1 MAKQQPKQHL
11 VQPAI
16 QGERF
21 PLREPT
27 LRAREQFLRVEK
39 EYEDVLSRSVFN
51 ASELVKYLNAEE
63 IRLIQETGEIPETV
77 VQKLLANE
85 EFVKDAMSGLTVE
98 EEIRYTEALKRLA
111 ETCIDWAKTSAK
123 PEALLD
129 ERLEEVLKIITLF
142 RAKIGR
148 RQ

>member
-1 MAKQQPKQHL
+1 MAKKRPPKPL
-11 VQPAI
+11 VKPAI
-16 QGERF
+16 QGDRF

-51 ASELVKYLNAEE
+51 TAELVKYLSPDE
-63 IRLIQETGEIPETV
+63 IRAIQETGEIPETV
-77 VQKLLANE
+77 IQKLLASE
-85 EFVKDAMSGLTVE
+85 EFVQVAMSGLTVE
-98 EEIRYTEALKRLA
+98 EELRYTEGLKRLA
-111 ETCIDWAKTSAK
+111 ETCVDWSKTNAT

-129 ERLEEVLKIITLF
+129 EPLEEVLRLVTSF

-148 RQ
+148 R